1 MSDGIQVPRYFAAAV
16 SVFCIAAAASC
27 GGSGVSAKESAQSK
41 SNQSP
46 ESAPEVG
53 VVKVEKKPLQQSL
66 TVSSELVPFQ
76 QIDVYA
82 KESGFVKKL
91 SVDYGTHVKQGDVMA
106 VLEIP
111 ELSEQLQEDQEAIKD
126 ASNEV
131 DRYQN
136 ELERVQAQQ
145 KVTHLEYTRLDQVF
159 KTKPGLIAQQDV
171 DDWQGKDLA
180 MQSQVAAARS
190 SLAASQSQ
198 LGRAQARLRHDQAL
212 YDYSRIT
219 APFDGVVTQR
229 YANYGTLMQSG
240 INSSMQALPLVQ
252 LSEDDLFRLVIP
264 VPESYVPYIH
274 IGDAV
279 QVRVSALNRTFTGK
293 VARFSVDVAEQ
304 TRTMHTEVNVRNP
317 DHVLMPG
324 MYVEATLTFN
334 RRKSAIV
341 VPPQTVNIEGDQ
353 RSVWVV
359 DPSGRVEHRMV
370 TLGPETPDEVE
381 VTSGLK
387 PGEMVAA
394 GDRSRLKAGETVRP
408 KQIQLLRY
416 SGSENATAGS

>member
-1 MSDGIQVPRYFAAAV
+1 MLSGIDPGRYSAVAIMALWAAL
-16 SVFCIAAAASC
+16 SAAC
-27 GGSGVSAKESAQSK
+27 GGPNISAKESAK
-41 SNQSP
+41 PANNQQN
-46 ESAPEVG
+46 APEVG
-53 VVKVEKKPLQQSL
+53 VVKVEKKPLRQTL

-82 KESGFVKKL
+82 KESGFVRQL
-91 SVDYGTHVKQGDVMA
+91 NVDYGTHVKQGDVMA

-111 ELSEQLQEDQEAIKD
+111 ELSLQLQEDQEAIKD

-136 ELERVQAQQ
+136 ELERVQVQQ
-145 KVTHLEYTRLDQVF
+145 RVAHLEYTRLETVA
-159 KTKPGLIAQQDV
+159 KNRPGLVAQQDV

-180 MQSQVAAARS
+180 MQSQVAAARAT
-190 SLAASQSQ
+190 LAASQSR

-212 YDYSRIT
+212 YDYSKIT
-219 APFDGVVTQR
+219 APFSGVVTKR

-274 IGDAV
+274 TGDPV
-279 QVRVSALNRTFTGK
+279 QVRVAALNRTLTGK
-293 VARFSVDVAEQ
+293 VARFSVDVEEQ

-317 DHVLMPG
+317 DRVLMPG

-359 DPSGRVEHRMV
+359 DPSGKVEHRIV

-381 VTSGLK
+381 VVSGLK

-394 GDRSRLKAGETVRP
+394 GDRSRLKPGETVRP

-416 SGSENATAGS
+416 SESENATAGS

>member
-1 MSDGIQVPRYFAAAV
+1 MSDGIQSPRYFTAAV
-16 SVFCIAAAASC
+16 VAFCVGLALAASC
-27 GGSGVSAKESAQSK
+27 GGSNVSAQTPAGSP
-41 SNQSP
+41 SNQQD
-46 ESAPEVG
+46 APEVG
-53 VVKVEKKPLQQSL
+53 VVVVHKKPLQQTL

-82 KESGFVKKL
+82 KESGFVRQL
-91 SVDYGTHVKQGDVMA
+91 NVDYGSHVKQGDVMA

-136 ELERVQAQQ
+136 ELNSVEAQQ
-145 KVTHLEYTRLDQVF
+145 KVTHLQYTRLDKVA
-159 KTKPGLIAQQDV
+159 KDRPGLVAQQDV

-180 MQSQVAAARS
+180 AISQVAAARA
-190 SLAASQSQ
+190 SLAAAQSE
-198 LGRAQARLRHDQAL
+198 LGRVQARLRHDQAL
-212 YDYSRIT
+212 YDYAKIT
-219 APFDGVVTQR
+219 APFTGVVTKR
-229 YANYGTLMQSG
+229 YANFGTLMQSG

-264 VPESYVPYIH
+264 VPESYVPYIRV
-274 IGDAV
+274 GDPV
-279 QVRVSALNRTFTGK
+279 QVRVAALNRTFTGK
-293 VARFSVDVAEQ
+293 VARFSVDVEEQ

-317 DHVLMPG
+317 EHVLMPG
-324 MYVEATLTFN
+324 MYAEATLTLD
-334 RRKSAIV
+334 RKNSAIV

-359 DPSGRVEHRMV
+359 NPSGKVEHRMV
-370 TLGPETPDEVE
+370 TLGIETPDEVE

-387 PGEMVAA
+387 VGELVAA

-408 KQIQLLRY
+408 KQVQLIQY
-416 SGSENATAGS
+416 SGDDNGTAVN